1 MPLNLGKCLN
11 TINTYFIKNKL
22 ISQGIAE
29 NNLEFIQE
37 EMENQ

>member
-1 MPLNLGKCLN
+1 MSH
-11 TINTYFIKNKL
+11 FIKNKL

-37 EMENQ
+37 EKKASEGFKADD